1 MAWGC
6 DADLRGNRGMT
17 GLRAR
22 FSLALLCLTIAAPAH
37 AEKRVALVIG
47 NSTYK
52 SARLENPGHDAE
64 LMAETLRG
72 AGFTLVGGAAQLD
85 LDGSKFRDAVKEFGK
100 ELQGA
105 DVGLFYYAGHG
116 AQVRGLNYLIPID
129 ATDVDLD
136 MIDANAVLR
145 QMQGAGSSLNI
156 VILDA
161 CRNDPFGGFTI
172 AGRASD
178 TTRFRD
184 WNTGGGLA
192 EMTAPPGTLIA
203 FAAQP
208 NKVAQDGA
216 GRDSPFTAALADAIR
231 APGLDLNATFSRI
244 QAEVYDATHH
254 QQTPYYVSIIIPT
267 FYFTSPTGAQNVSAR
282 ATPAPPAG
290 SGPSEAERAWVFVK
304 DTTNHEVLED
314 FIRRFGDTFYG
325 TLARE
330 RLEEL
335 NKTAKKQE
343 VSDTR
348 PITDPALLKE
358 ISERLYEL
366 NFDPDMWDNG
376 SVTEST
382 RKAIREFEQLSGLP
396 PTGLPTMGL
405 LQRLRAAGGLKPW
418 GAIVY
423 GKDSNKWGM
432 AWDEDSR
439 KAALEHAR
447 ASCGDAKSCPAEI
460 SFFGGQCGAFAYSGS
475 GWAIVARD
483 EVSKAKEAALG
494 DCGKRGKSCQII
506 AAVCANGS
514 DRASAA
520 K

>member
-1 MAWGC
+1 
-6 DADLRGNRGMT
+6 MT
-17 GLRAR
+17 GLRSR
-22 FSLALLCLTIAAPAH
+22 FSLLLALYCLTVAAPAH
-37 AEKRVALVIG
+37 AEKRVALIIG
-47 NSTYK
+47 NSAYR
-52 SARLENPGHDAE
+52 SARLENPQHDAE
-64 LMAETLRG
+64 LMAETLRSV
-72 AGFTLVGGAAQLD
+72 GFTLVGGSAQLD
-85 LDGSKFRDAVKEFGK
+85 LDGGKFRDAIKEFGK

-116 AQVRGLNYLIPID
+116 AQVRGQNYLIPID

-145 QMQGAGSSLNI
+145 QMQGAGPSVNI

-161 CRNDPFGGFTI
+161 CRNDPFGSFTM

-178 TTRFRD
+178 TVRYRD

-216 GRDSPFTAALADAIR
+216 GRDSPFTAALAETIR
-231 APGLDLNATFSRI
+231 KPGLDLNSVFSRV
-244 QAEVYDATHH
+244 QAAVYDKTRHE
-254 QQTPYYVSIIIPT
+254 QTPYYVSIIIPT
-267 FYFTSPTGAQNVSAR
+267 FYFTAPTDTQNGSTRVSPPPPVGA
-282 ATPAPPAG
+282 
-290 SGPSEAERAWVFVK
+290 GPSEAERAWAYVK
-304 DTTNHEVLED
+304 DTTSQDVLQD

-330 RLEEL
+330 KLEEL
-335 NKTAKKQE
+335 TKTAKRQ
-343 VSDTR
+343 DFNDAR

-358 ISERLYEL
+358 VLDHLYEL
-366 NFDPDMWDNG
+366 NFDPDLSDNG
-376 SVTEST
+376 SVTESS
-382 RKAIREFEQLSGLP
+382 RRAIREFEQLNGLP
-396 PTGLPTMGL
+396 PTGVATMGL

-439 KAALEHAR
+439 KAALAHAR
-447 ASCGDAKSCPAEI
+447 MSCGDAKNCPAEI
-460 SFFGGQCGAFAYSGS
+460 SFFGSQCGAFAYSGS
-475 GWAIVARD
+475 GWSITARD
-483 EVSKAKEAALG
+483 EVGKAKEAALAE
-494 DCGKRGKSCQII
+494 CGKHGKSCQIV

-514 DRASAA
+514 DRVSAA